1 MGQRD
6 LKCLMITGAMAVVN
20 WAVRRD
26 ETTDPWLDREARGCA
41 IRRSWTRRPIRRH
54 AARRALWSRR
64 CNIGGARRSPM
75 AFSRDERAHSGAK
88 RGAGPK
94 SRGHYRAA
102 QRRSLFRP
110 PESLVVA
117 REPQLM
123 AEDGGPAAQ
132 HRGACAAPGGWVIAG
147 PGRGVMPAA
156 RGVGPG
162 GCAGA

>member
-41 IRRSWTRRPIRRH
+41 IQRSWTRRLIRRH

-88 RGAGPK
+88 RGAGAK
-94 SRGHYRAA
+94 SRGHY
-102 QRRSLFRP
+102 
-110 PESLVVA
+110 
-117 REPQLM
+117 
-123 AEDGGPAAQ
+123 
-132 HRGACAAPGGWVIAG
+132 HRGI
-147 PGRGVMPAA
+147 
-156 RGVGPG
+156 
-162 GCAGA
+162 